1 MLVIPLLFS
10 ALVVGIAEMGEI
22 RSLRRVGLRTLGLTV
37 AVSTIAV
44 VVSIVIVNLM
54 RPGAGVDPALA
65 QALLANAGPGANAI
79 LGRTGEVPSGIEAAL
94 AIVPSDLVGA
104 MAGNDITDD
113 GSESGRGRGGKE

>member
-44 VVSIVIVNLM
+44 VVSIVLVNLL

-65 QALLANAGPGANAI
+65 QAMLANAGPGAHAI
-79 LGRTGEVPSGIEAAL
+79 LAR
-94 AIVPSDLVGA
+94 
-104 MAGNDITDD
+104 
-113 GSESGRGRGGKE
+113 SEEHTSELQSLMRISYAVFCLTK